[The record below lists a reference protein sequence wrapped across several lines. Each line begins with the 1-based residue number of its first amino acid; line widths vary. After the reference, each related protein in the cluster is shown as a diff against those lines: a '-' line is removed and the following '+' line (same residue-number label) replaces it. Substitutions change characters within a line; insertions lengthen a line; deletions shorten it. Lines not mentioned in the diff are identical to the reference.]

1 MSCTDVK
8 LLFTCLR
15 LKERNYFR
23 RAMLST
29 ITHNIEI
36 SVDVK
41 YWPQQSLPNE
51 NHYFF
56 VYFITIQN
64 HSEEDV
70 QLTKRH
76 WDIVDSLGDKRVVDG
91 DGVVG
96 ETPVLKPGQ
105 RFEYNSGCNLT
116 SEIGYMSGYYTLIK
130 MVSGEEITA
139 KIPKFD
145 LIVPA
150 KLN

>member
-8 LLFTCLR
+8 LLLTCLR

-105 RFEYNSGCNLT
+105 RFEYNRGCNLT